1 MALPLIPIILASLL
15 GGGAA
20 ASKNIDL
27 IPGVGPNE
35 KKRKEHSDAINA
47 SMARNNVYSG
57 EQLDFDPKTGRVYN
71 TGIPYTGGDAGG
83 AGATAVGNSSSSGGG
98 GLLYGGGGAI
108 DRDASLRNSLRGEIA
123 SRGGEIDSIY
133 STLFGNLDSLLRT
146 RGQELESQYG
156 EQFKKAADAYTG
168 ALPEIENSYAAIG
181 AADSTDRTDAKT
193 KAKTGYEE
201 TTKTIGKNKKADE
214 AKLGQYGEEQRARF
228 RADQESAKRN
238 LARVNETDDVNA
250 LRGLRNDIESN
261 ISQAGVTRAT
271 LGSDGAARQQLSS
284 LTQDNGR
291 FQEATN
297 ALDSIIKS
305 SMSGSVKEAAV
316 KAIVDNAGL
325 SEEDKKKVNMQ
336 YGNVYAEQAAL

>member
-15 GGGAA
+15 GGGAV

-57 EQLDFDPKTGRVYN
+57 EQLDFDPNTGRVYN

-83 AGATAVGNSSSSGGG
+83 ADATLSSSSSGGG
-98 GLLYGGGGAI
+98 RLLNNNGGGAI

-133 STLFGNLDSLLRT
+133 STLFGDLDSLLRT

-305 SMSGSVKEAAV
+305 SMSGTVKEAAV